1 LTMRLK
7 LDKNEIPEINKAFL
21 FANIA
26 VIVAFSLIFSRL
38 WYLQILQGEYFK
50 ELSENNRIRIQEIA
64 APRGILFDRKGIP
77 LVDSFPSFD
86 VSLFPQDVPDMES
99 LLPVLKRSL
108 SMDPG
113 KLEARLDAA
122 REIPRHH
129 ALKLKTDIT
138 REELAAIETR
148 RLDLPGVVVD
158 MVIRRNYPYKNLASH
173 LIGYLGE
180 ISQDELEKEEFSNHK
195 MGYLVG
201 KYGVEQKF
209 EFALMGE
216 NGGRQIEVNAMGQK
230 IRVLGQVEPNPGNN
244 LYLTLDLELQKA
256 AEEAMAGKQGAVVAM
271 DPRNGDILAIVSKPD
286 FDPNLFAR
294 GITPENW
301 RSIVENPARPLQNR
315 ATQGQY
321 PPGSVFK
328 IIMAVAGLEEKVITP
343 ETSFVCAGSFP
354 FGNRE
359 YRCWKKEGHG
369 RVTLRRAIVESCD
382 VYFYNLGMRLGVN
395 RIAKYASGLG
405 LGSPTGFP
413 LGREKPGLVPT
424 ASWKLKRFGTP
435 WQPGENLSIAIG
447 QGYNLATPLQIACTV
462 SALFN
467 GGKYYQPRIAQSIRA
482 PHGEIL
488 KEFPP
493 LVLRNIQISPQT
505 IELVREA
512 LWGVVNSPGGTGGR
526 AKVEGFNVAGKT
538 GTSQV
543 IRRKEGKSDPGSPE
557 LQDHAWFACFAPA
570 YNPEI
575 TVVVLVEH
583 GGGGGAEAAPV
594 ARQVLENYYRRGQKT
609 SPSPAQV
616 ALKPLPDRSDEG

>member
-1 LTMRLK
+1 MRLK
-7 LDKNEIPEINKAFL
+7 LDKTEIPPINTAFL

-50 ELSENNRIRIQEIA
+50 ELSENNRVRIQEIA
-64 APRGILFDRKGIP
+64 APRGILFDRKEIP

-99 LLPVLKRSL
+99 LVAALKRAL
-108 SMDPG
+108 SMDPD
-113 KLEARLDAA
+113 KLEARLNSV
-122 REIPRHH
+122 REIPRLHP
-129 ALKLKTDIT
+129 LKIKTDIT

-148 RLDLPGVVVD
+148 RLDLPGVSVD

-180 ISQDELEKEEFSNHK
+180 ISPDELQKEEFSNHK
-195 MGYLVG
+195 LGYLVG
-201 KYGVEQKF
+201 KYGLEQKF
-209 EFALMGE
+209 ELALMGE

-230 IRVLGQVEPNPGNN
+230 IRVLGQVEPNPGSN

-256 AEEAMAGKQGAVVAM
+256 AEEAMAGKEGAVVVM
-271 DPRNGDILAIVSKPD
+271 DPRNGDLLAMVSKPD

-301 RSIVENPARPLQNR
+301 RSIVENPTRPLQNR
-315 ATQGQY
+315 AIQGQY

-343 ETSFVCAGSFP
+343 DTSFVCTGALP

-369 RVTLRRAIVESCD
+369 RVSLRRAIVESCD